1 MIARETIDRIL
12 DAVRI
17 DEVVGDFVQLKKR
30 GTNLLGLCPFHNEKT
45 PSFNVNPVRN
55 IYKCFGCGKGGDA
68 VNFVMEHEHYS
79 YPEALR
85 YLAKRYNIEIEETAP
100 DPQEAQLR
108 DERES
113 LYILNSYA
121 QRVFSEQL
129 FEDEEGRAIGMS
141 YFRERGFT
149 EDTIKT
155 FQLGFS
161 RSDWSAFAERAVK
174 EGYKE
179 EYLEKTGLC
188 IRKDNGKLFDRFR
201 GRVMFPIHNLSGR
214 VIGFGGRVLKKDD
227 KTAKYLNSPE
237 SEIYHKSKSL
247 YGIYFA
253 KKAIVQLDNCYL
265 VEGYTDVIS
274 LHQAGIENVVASSG
288 TSLTSEQIR
297 LIGRYTKNI
306 TVLYDGDAAGIK
318 ASLRGI
324 DLILEEGL
332 NVKVVLFPDG
342 DDPDSYTR
350 KHGSSSTVDFI
361 EANAKDFVLFKT
373 GLLLDDVKNDP
384 VRKAGLI
391 RDVVETI
398 GHIPDPIL
406 RSTYTKQCSALL
418 DIQENI
424 LVSELNKIRRNQLKK
439 ETGTPEIDE
448 LLTVTIAPPQTPADD
463 LSTEAQEQHIIRLLV
478 QYGDELIEFKENTE
492 DPERP
497 GHFLEQKYH
506 VSVSRFIVEEIA
518 HDGIEFEHPVYNRL
532 LRLYVESAKANPDAS
547 PDVDRLIQ
555 ESDASVREVLVELLS
570 PRYTLSDNW
579 AIMHQIEVPLEEN
592 LLRQQVE
599 QSVYHL
605 KNKKVMRLLEESRQR
620 LKEAH
625 TNGEDFTALL
635 ERHQHLERV
644 KQEISRIL
652 GIDVLR

>member
-149 EDTIKT
+149 EETIKT

>member
-149 EDTIKT
+149 EETIKT

-439 ETGTPEIDE
+439 ETGAPEIDE

-497 GHFLEQKYH
+497 GHFLEQKYN

-532 LRLYVESAKANPDAS
+532 LRLYVETAKSDPDAI

-555 ESDASVREVLVELLS
+555 ESGAPVREVLVELLS

-579 AIMHQIEVPLEEN
+579 AIMHQIDVPLEEK
-592 LLRQQVE
+592 LLKQQVE